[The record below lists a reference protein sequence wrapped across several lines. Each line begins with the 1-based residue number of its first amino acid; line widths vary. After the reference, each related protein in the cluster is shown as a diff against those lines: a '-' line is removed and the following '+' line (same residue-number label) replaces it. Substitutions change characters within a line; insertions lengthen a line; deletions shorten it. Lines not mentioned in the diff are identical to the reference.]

1 MSLSKYKYGM
11 CPKKFGTEAKRKP
24 PFERF
29 LFYLRLS
36 YFLSSKPY
44 LRLNLATRPSD

>member
-1 MSLSKYKYGM
+1 MDMFKYKYGD
-11 CPKKFGTEAKRKP
+11 KNSIFGTKKKTAGSQ
-24 PFERF
+24 RF